1 MGKSTFNTEKFFNL
15 IEESENE
22 VMIPRGFSASLVQFC
37 NKENIPFKIIDK
49 RSKRDT
55 VDFES
60 EIKLKSHQEIA
71 LEKIREK
78 DFGVIVSPP
87 GSGKTV
93 IGLEIIA
100 EKRQPAL
107 IIVHR
112 KQLFDQWI
120 ERIQNFLKIPKK
132 EIGQIGNQ
140 KNNKT

>member
-1 MGKSTFNTEKFFNL
+1 M

-37 NKENIPFKIIDK
+37 SKEKIPFKIIDK
-49 RSKRDT
+49 RGKKDSI
-55 VDFES
+55 DFES
-60 EIKLKSHQEIA
+60 EIKLQDHQEIA
-71 LEKIREK
+71 LEKTSEK

-120 ERIQNFLKIPKK
+120 ERIQDFLKSKK
-132 EIGQIGNQ
+132 GN
-140 KNNKT
+140 